1 MPNAR
6 EVLALSPLKRRLLTE
21 LVRDTP
27 SKMIA
32 QQFAISEASL
42 CQHVRSLYRKLGLT
56 GRTEVGKKDWPI
68 GSGEFT

>member
-6 EVLALSPLKRRLLTE
+6 EVLALSPLKRRLLKE
-21 LVRDTP
+21 LARDTP

-42 CQHVRSLYRKLGLT
+42 RQHVRSLYRKLGLT
-56 GRTEVGKKDWPI
+56 GRIEAKRWAGRI
-68 GSGEFT
+68 GC